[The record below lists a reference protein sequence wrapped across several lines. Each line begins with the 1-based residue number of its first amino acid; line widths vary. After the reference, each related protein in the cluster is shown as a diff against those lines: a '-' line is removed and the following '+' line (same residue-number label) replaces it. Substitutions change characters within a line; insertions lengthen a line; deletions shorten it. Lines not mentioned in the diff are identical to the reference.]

1 MPEFAYRSV
10 PPSGLAGR
18 GRLHAPD
25 RARAACHL
33 QAQGHVLLAL
43 TPAEPGSSLRAFLNR
58 EVGGRRR
65 LSGSATADF
74 VDRLALLLEADVSV
88 EAALGI
94 LAGSAASAAM
104 RRQADALLRRLR
116 SGASLAEA
124 MSAEAGAFTAGV
136 IAMVRAGEAG
146 GSLAPTLKLLG
157 DTLKRTE
164 SVRQSVR
171 SALIYPVILV
181 VTAIGT
187 VVLILTVVLPE
198 LEPVIADA
206 GAAPPA
212 AARLAFA
219 ASFLVRQ
226 YWWLLLTV
234 PALLVLAAHQAFKQ
248 PRFRLRRDSLL
259 LRVPVLGQALRTAE
273 AGRFARSLGA
283 LLGGGVPLSSALS
296 LAHPVL
302 ANAVIA
308 QAVLRV
314 AEGVREGGALAGPLA
329 TTGVMPDL
337 AVQLIRI
344 GEATGRLPAMLLQLA
359 GLCEA
364 DVRRSLDR
372 ALSLLVPLLTIGLG
386 GLVAGIIAAVMSAVL
401 SVNDMVR

>member
-10 PPSGLAGR
+10 PPSGLAGQ
-18 GRLHAPD
+18 GRLQAPD
-25 RARAACHL
+25 RARAAQHL
-33 QAQGHVLLAL
+33 QAQGHFLLAL
-43 TPAEPGSSLRAFLNR
+43 THAEPANSLRALLNR
-58 EVGGRRR
+58 EVGGRKR
-65 LSGSATADF
+65 LSAGATADF

-94 LAGSAASAAM
+94 LAGSATGAAM

-116 SGASLAEA
+116 AGASLAEA
-124 MSAEAGAFTAGV
+124 MSAEAGVFPAGV
-136 IAMVRAGEAG
+136 IAMVRAGEASG
-146 GSLAPTLKLLG
+146 TLAPTLKLLG
-157 DTLKRTE
+157 DTLKRAE

-171 SALIYPVILV
+171 SALIYPVILM
-181 VTAIGT
+181 VTALAT
-187 VVLILTVVLPE
+187 VVLVLTVVLPE
-198 LEPVIADA
+198 LEPVIAES

-212 AARLAFA
+212 PARMAFA
-219 ASFLVRQ
+219 ASSLVRQ
-226 YWWLLLTV
+226 YWWLLLAT
-234 PALLVLAAHQAFKQ
+234 PTLLALAAHQAFRQ

-259 LRVPVLGQALRTAE
+259 LRVPVLGQALRSAE

-302 ANAVIA
+302 SNAVVA
-308 QAVLRV
+308 RAVLRV

-329 TTGVMPDL
+329 ATGAMPDL
-337 AVQLIRI
+337 AVQMIRI
-344 GEATGRLPAMLLQLA
+344 GEATGRLPSMLLQLA

-372 ALSLLVPLLTIGLG
+372 ALALLVPLLTISLG
-386 GLVAGIIAAVMSAVL
+386 GLVAAIIAAVMSAVL
-401 SVNDMVR
+401 SMNDMVR

>member
-1 MPEFAYRSV
+1 MPEFVYRSV
-10 PPSGLAGR
+10 PPSGLAGQ
-18 GRLHAPD
+18 GRLQAPD
-25 RARAACHL
+25 RARAADHL
-33 QAQGHVLLAL
+33 HAQGHFLLAL
-43 TPAEPGSSLRAFLNR
+43 TLAEPRNSLRAFLTR
-58 EVGGRRR
+58 EVGGRKR

-94 LAGSAASAAM
+94 LAGSATSAAM
-104 RRQADALLRRLR
+104 RQQAEALLRRLR

-124 MSAEAGAFTAGV
+124 MSVEAGVFPAGV
-136 IAMVRAGEAG
+136 IAMVRAGEASG
-146 GSLAPTLKLLG
+146 TLAPTLKLLG

-181 VTAIGT
+181 ITALGT
-187 VVLILTVVLPE
+187 VVFVLTVVLPE
-198 LEPVIADA
+198 LEPVIAEA
-206 GAAPPA
+206 GAAPPP
-212 AARLAFA
+212 AARMAFA
-219 ASFLVRQ
+219 ASFFVRQ
-226 YWWLLLTV
+226 YWWFLLTG
-234 PALLVLAAHQAFKQ
+234 PTLLALAAHQAFRQ
-248 PRFRLRRDSLL
+248 PRFRLRRDAFL
-259 LRVPVLGQALRTAE
+259 LRVPILGQALRTAE

-296 LAHPVL
+296 LAHPALV
-302 ANAVIA
+302 NTVIA
-308 QAVLRV
+308 RAVLRI

-329 TTGVMPDL
+329 ASGVMPDL

-344 GEATGRLPAMLLQLA
+344 GEATGRLPSMLLQLA

-372 ALSLLVPLLTIGLG
+372 ALALLVPLLTISLG

-401 SVNDMVR
+401 SMNDMVR